1 MENSIS
7 RSRRARKMTTQDD
20 FSKPKFTVKEFKR
33 QWILV
38 VIAAVYVIYGIIF
51 YYLPLVGWIMA
62 FQNFKYYDGI
72 FGSKF
77 VGFDKFKFLFS
88 DKTFL
93 MVIRNTFAMGVLNLF
108 FSTITAIIFAILLNE
123 VKNKHFKKS
132 IQTISYL
139 PHFLSWIIVT
149 AIVREVLSSDGIVNE
164 FLMNVCGNKMP
175 IDFFAVKGYFW
186 WIVAF
191 TNVWKETGW
200 NAIIYLAAIT
210 AIDPSL
216 YEAADMDGA
225 SRFQKMWYITL
236 PSLRPTIMILLLI
249 NIGNVLNAGF
259 ELQYILGN
267 DVISDV
273 SKILDV
279 FILDWGIS
287 QFDFSLGTAAGIFK
301 SVIALILVC
310 LGNFIAKKT
319 GDERLF

>member
-1 MENSIS
+1 MASNTI
-7 RSRRARKMTTQDD
+7 
-20 FSKPKFTVKEFKR
+20 KPEDLQAHKKVKFLDEAKR
-33 QWILV
+33 QPFLLISSALLL
-38 VIAAVYVIYGIIF
+38 IYGIIF
-51 YYLPLVGWIMA
+51 YYIPVIGWITA
-62 FQNFKYYDGI
+62 FQDYKPAKGF
-72 FGSKF
+72 FGSQWI
-77 VGFDKFKFLFS
+77 GLEKFKKLFEN
-88 DKTFL
+88 KTFYL
-93 MVIRNTFAMGVLNLF
+93 AFRNTLAMGVINLVF
-108 FSTITAIIFAILLNE
+108 HFVTAIAFALLLNE
-123 VKNKHFKKS
+123 VRIFIAKKF
-132 IQTISYL
+132 IQTVSYM

-164 FLMNVCGNKMP
+164 FLMNVCGNEKA

-216 YEAADMDGA
+216 CEAADMDGA